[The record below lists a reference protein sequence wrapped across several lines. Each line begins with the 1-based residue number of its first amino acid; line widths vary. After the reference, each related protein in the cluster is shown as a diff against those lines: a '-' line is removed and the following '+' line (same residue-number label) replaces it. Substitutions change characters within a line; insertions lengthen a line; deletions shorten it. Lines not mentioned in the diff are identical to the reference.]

1 MKRRIAL
8 VTVIV
13 ALSAVMASPVHLHG
27 QQPTDRAD
35 HSAHHPGAP
44 ATQAVP
50 PVAPTPME
58 AMMSTAKLDELVKKM
73 NSAKGAAKTEAMAEL
88 LTALVQDRRACE
100 PMMANMM
107 KMMEMMEMIRGA
119 NATMP
124 MQPPAK

>member
-1 MKRRIAL
+1 MKDQLAL

-13 ALSAVMASPVHLHG
+13 ALSAVMASPVYLHG
-27 QQPTDRAD
+27 QQSPDPSD

-44 ATQAVP
+44 ATQAV
-50 PVAPTPME
+50 APATPAPME
-58 AMMSTAKLDELVKKM
+58 SMMSTARLDELVKKM
-73 NSAKGAAKTEAMAEL
+73 NSASGTAKTEAMAEL
-88 LTALVQDRRACE
+88 LTALVEHRRACE

-107 KMMEMMEMIRGA
+107 KMMEMMRGA